1 VKIWTELKCLK
12 GELLFRNFLVNK
24 MASTKKISKIPLLS
38 LILNVYNE
46 EKNVEGV
53 FYGIKKIL
61 DKSKISYEIIFS
73 ESGSMDNSYNIL
85 KKIEKKYPKLVSVL
99 KVKENSPGAKLQAGF
114 KKAKGK
120 YIGFMCSDGQDDQS
134 IIPKCID
141 ILEKNSAKLVKGKR
155 INRENFKRF
164 VISKCYNL
172 IAFILFGTNSSDI
185 NGHPKIFPREIL
197 PLLKLESKN
206 ESIDLEIFIK
216 CKMLGFKIIELP
228 VTEKIREEGDSTVGL
243 KVILKFVKDM
253 LSYKFGYKRKL
264 LKKLIEEKS

>member
-1 VKIWTELKCLK
+1 MPLK
-12 GELLFRNFLVNK
+12 
-24 MASTKKISKIPLLS
+24 LS
-38 LILNVYNE
+38 LVLNVYNE
-46 EKNVEGV
+46 EKNVERV
-53 FYGIKKIL
+53 FYDTKKIL

-73 ESGSMDNSYNIL
+73 ESGSIDNSYNIL

-120 YIGFMCSDGQDDQS
+120 YVGFMCSDGQDDS
-134 IIPKCID
+134 AAIPKAIKL
-141 ILEKNSAKLVKGKR
+141 LEEGKADFVKGR
-155 INRENFKRF
+155 RTNRENFKRLVF
-164 VISKCYNL
+164 SRCYNL
-172 IAFILFGTNSSDI
+172 IAFLLFGTNSSDI

-228 VTEKIREEGDSTVGL
+228 VTEKIREKGDSTVGL

-264 LKKLIEEKS
+264 LKELIKKERNNLNNFA